1 MNAPGQGSW
10 RIWMKLH
17 VWTAAALVLV
27 ALTACDDDDPAAPST
42 GDIEVTVA
50 TTGDGTDDDGYV
62 VSLDDD
68 EVTEDVDV
76 DDTITLENVDDGSHT
91 VELTDVAANCTV
103 DGTNPR
109 TVAVESGEQT
119 DVTFNVACE
128 EP

>member
-1 MNAPGQGSW
+1 
-10 RIWMKLH
+10 MKSH

-42 GDIEVTVA
+42 GEIEVTVA

-68 EVTEDVDV
+68 EVTEDVEV

-109 TVAVESGEQT
+109 TVTVESGEQT